1 MVFSELNS
9 LDMALEI
16 EDLIQTSGIRDKRL
30 VELLYEVALDNTA
43 INNVNISLLKYKAG
57 ELSEKDLLIAI
68 NKYRTCRRSIIE

>member
-1 MVFSELNS
+1 MVFSELYS
-9 LDMALEI
+9 VDMASEI
-16 EDLIQTSGIRDKRL
+16 EDLVENGSINEKRL

-43 INNVNISLLKYKAG
+43 INNVNISILKYKAG

>member
-1 MVFSELNS
+1 MVFSELYS
-9 LDMALEI
+9 VDMALEI
-16 EDLIQTSGIRDKRL
+16 EDLIENGSIKDKRL

-43 INNVNISLLKYKAG
+43 INNVNISTLKYKAG